1 MEKNESK
8 KSILTHLLFLLI
20 GFIFGAV
27 IIGAIERNEFKED
40 TIHMWRD
47 LAEMKELV
55 DVIEAKD
62 DFKDQDEWIQH
73 VEAKAS
79 EISTKFESQKG
90 HIQSELSIP
99 FAPASLTP

>member
-8 KSILTHLLFLLI
+8 KSIFTHLLFLVM

-40 TIHMWRD
+40 TLHMWRD
-47 LAEMKELV
+47 RAKMKELV

-62 DFKDQDEWIQH
+62 EFKDRDEWIQH
-73 VEAKAS
+73 IESKAS
-79 EISTKFESQKG
+79 EIATRFERQKG

-99 FAPASLTP
+99 LAPASLTP